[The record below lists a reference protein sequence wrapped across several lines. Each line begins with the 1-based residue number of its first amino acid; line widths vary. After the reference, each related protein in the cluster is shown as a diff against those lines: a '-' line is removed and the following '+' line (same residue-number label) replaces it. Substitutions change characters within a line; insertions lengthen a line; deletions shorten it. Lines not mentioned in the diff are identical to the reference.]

1 MIKIIN
7 KAKNLEG
14 KKVLVRVGINVP
26 LNEKREIVSDFRLK
40 KIMETINFLVERKA
54 KIILMGHIGREK
66 EENLIPVFQ

>member
-7 KAKNLEG
+7 EAKNLEG

-26 LNEKREIVSDFRLK
+26 LNKKNEIVSDFRLK
-40 KIMETINFLVERKA
+40 KIMETINFLVEKKA

-66 EENLIPVFQ
+66 KENLIPVFQ